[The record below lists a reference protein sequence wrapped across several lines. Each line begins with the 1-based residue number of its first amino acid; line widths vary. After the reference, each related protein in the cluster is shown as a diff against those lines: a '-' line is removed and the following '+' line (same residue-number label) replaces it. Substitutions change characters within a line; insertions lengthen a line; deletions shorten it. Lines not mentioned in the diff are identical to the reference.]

1 MFEKAGLVMGRPGPD
16 GVRLGRGTSKSRET
30 KMLLRAVEHFG
41 AEHLSVEMRCGQSP
55 PERDCY
61 RGSLQIA
68 QSMWSA
74 VMVLDH

>member
-1 MFEKAGLVMGRPGPD
+1 MGRPGPD
-16 GVRLGRGTSKSRET
+16 GVRLGQGRYKSGKTE
-30 KMLLRAVEHFG
+30 MLLPAVEHFS
-41 AEHLSVEMRCGQSP
+41 AEHLSVEMRCGDSP

-61 RGSLQIA
+61 LVSLQSA